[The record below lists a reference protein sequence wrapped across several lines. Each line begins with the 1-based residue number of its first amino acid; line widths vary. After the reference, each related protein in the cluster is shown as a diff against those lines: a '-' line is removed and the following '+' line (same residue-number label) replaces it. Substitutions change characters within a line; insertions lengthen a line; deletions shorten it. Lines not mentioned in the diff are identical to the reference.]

1 MDKMQWLVRYNE
13 WWKTKGV
20 RKDLKKEVHRPLYDE
35 ILKYIDDRQMI
46 AITGL
51 RRTGKSTVLYQIIAH
66 LLEKGVAPN
75 DIMYFSFDE
84 ESGEDPKILESLIEI
99 FKNDMAGKNER
110 IYMFFDEIQYIK
122 RWQGVLKRYY
132 DLYPNI
138 KFYIS
143 GSASLNIKKAKESLA
158 GRMYE
163 FVLNPMEFKEFL
175 TVKGIVVKE
184 GKWKDIEDFK
194 DRQADL
200 MKNKDDI
207 LGYLDEY
214 MWKGGFIELVPEQS
228 LEKVKMYLR
237 SNVEKVVF
245 QDIPKAFKVDDPGVL
260 FELLK
265 IAASNSGNIT
275 NYDTVANAVGIS
287 RQTVSKYYGYLQQSF
302 LLRML
307 GNHTGSTLAGT
318 RKAKKFYLADH
329 GIMNMLLDAEDKI
342 LSEQYGGKVMENIL
356 VNRTGSKMF
365 WRKRYEVDIVL
376 KDKVLLPI
384 EVKYRND
391 PRDLKGLEEFMK
403 KYGAQKGM
411 VITKDLLDRTVSSG
425 KEILFVPAWLY
436 LCAGL

>member
-13 WWKTKGV
+13 WWKTKDV

-138 KFYIS
+138 KFYVS

-163 FVLNPMEFKEFL
+163 FVLYPMEFKEFL
-175 TVKGIVVKE
+175 TVKGIAVKD
-184 GKWKDIEDFK
+184 GKWKDIEDLK
-194 DRQADL
+194 DRQAEH
-200 MKNKDDI
+200 MKNMDEI

-245 QDIPKAFKVDDPGVL
+245 QDIPKAFKVDEPGVL

-265 IAASNSGNIT
+265 IAASNSGNVT
-275 NYDTVANAVGIS
+275 NYDTVANALGIS

-307 GNHTGSTLAGT
+307 GNHTGSTVAGT

-342 LSEQYGGKVMENIL
+342 LSEQYGGKVMENIM

-376 KDKVLLPI
+376 KDKFLLPI

-391 PRDLKGLEEFMK
+391 PRDLKGLEDFMK
-403 KYGAQKGM
+403 KLGAQKGI
-411 VITKDLLDRTVSSG
+411 VITKDLLERTVSSG

-436 LCAGL
+436 LCAG